1 MYSMCMCACLVY
13 IHVCV
18 CVSTP
23 DLHTYVR
30 TYIHTYI
37 VCTTSSDKL
46 QFEAAW
52 ALTNIASGNSEQTGT
67 VVQAGELIS
76 DWMVHTV
83 CGWLRAL
90 TSVYIKGAAR
100 AESVISSRPI

>member
-1 MYSMCMCACLVY
+1 MCMCGV
-13 IHVCV
+13 HSCV
-18 CVSTP
+18 C
-23 DLHTYVR
+23 LHLIFILTYVR
-30 TYIHTYI
+30 TYI

-67 VVQAGELIS
+67 VVQAGEWIS

-83 CGWLRAL
+83 RMYVCGWLRES
-90 TSVYIKGAAR
+90 TSVYVHQRCCQG
-100 AESVISSRPI
+100 